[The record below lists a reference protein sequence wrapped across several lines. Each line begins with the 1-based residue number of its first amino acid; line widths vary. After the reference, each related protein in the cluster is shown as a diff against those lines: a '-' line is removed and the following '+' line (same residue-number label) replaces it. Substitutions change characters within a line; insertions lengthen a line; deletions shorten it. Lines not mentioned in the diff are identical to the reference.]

1 MVSCVVHAA
10 CAPLKPRPGTEYFL
24 AGCLALPLIERLGRR
39 KLLLTG
45 AIGCSICMA
54 VIAGCVSTG
63 IIDAEGAPVLAPAPG
78 ITAVTFIFREC
89 GGATGTANAD
99 LS

>member
-1 MVSCVVHAA
+1 
-10 CAPLKPRPGTEYFL
+10 
-24 AGCLALPLIERLGRR
+24 
-39 KLLLTG
+39 
-45 AIGCSICMA
+45 MA

-99 LS
+99 LSQCSTPSSACRGSA